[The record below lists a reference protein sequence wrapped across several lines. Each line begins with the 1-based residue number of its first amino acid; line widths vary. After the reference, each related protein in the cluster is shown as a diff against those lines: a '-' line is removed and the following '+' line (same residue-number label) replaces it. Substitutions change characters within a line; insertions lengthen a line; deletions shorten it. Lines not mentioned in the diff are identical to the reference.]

1 MAEEIEFKLT
11 LRPQDQ
17 SRFMRQPLLKTA
29 TRRQAAT
36 LDNIYYDTPDLALR
50 RHGIA
55 LRLRRQGSLWLQ
67 TVKQSGTAAAG
78 LSARPE
84 WETPYAGH
92 FDFSAIETEKLRDR
106 LQRRHLLSRLLPM
119 FETRFHRTTWHFES
133 PAGGVL
139 LTLDRGWI
147 IAGGKREAISELE
160 LELAEPGEAA
170 LESLFTLASALA
182 ERIPLVPAVR
192 SKAERGYRL
201 HGDETT
207 ARTVK
212 ASSPP
217 LDGGQPPL
225 LAFRQIAL
233 ACVDHLQQNYDG
245 ALHSE
250 DPEYIHQMRVAL
262 RRLFAALRLFAP
274 LLPETQATT
283 LKDAL
288 RPLSRQL
295 GEARD
300 LDVLQT
306 EIVAPVLAAL
316 PDEPR
321 LATLSNVITLQRYH
335 ARNAAEELLQS
346 ARYGQSLLVAL
357 HTLFCQLPGNP
368 ASAPLAEFAAARLQ
382 RLHKTLLRRAS
393 TAKMHDPMT
402 LHALR
407 IAVKRLRYALE
418 FFTPLLPRA
427 KTRAALKRLV
437 GLQDTLGQ
445 INDLA
450 QAGTLLMHCAG
461 DDPRLREAVTLIG
474 GWHGPRHARLLAGVP
489 GHIMRFSRWRL
500 AV

>member
-1 MAEEIEFKLT
+1 MAEEIELKLT

-36 LDNIYYDTPDLALR
+36 LDNIYHDTPDLALR

-55 LRLRRQGSLWLQ
+55 LRLRRQDSLWLQ

-78 LSARPE
+78 LSTRPE

-92 FDFSAIETEKLRDR
+92 FDFSAIAAGNLRNWLER
-106 LQRRHLLSRLLPM
+106 PRLLSRLMPI
-119 FETRFHRTTWHFES
+119 FETRFHRITWRFEL

-160 LELAEPGEAA
+160 LELIEPGEAA
-170 LESLFTLASALA
+170 LDALFALSIALA
-182 ERIPLVPAVR
+182 ERIPLIPTVR
-192 SKAERGYRL
+192 SKAERGYLL
-201 HGDETT
+201 HGG
-207 ARTVK
+207 ASLQPVK
-212 ASSPP
+212 AGNLC
-217 LDGGQPPL
+217 LDGKQPPL
-225 LAFRQIAL
+225 PAFRQIAL
-233 ACVDHLQQNYDG
+233 ACVDHLQRNHDG
-245 ALHSE
+245 ALQNE

-274 LLPETQATT
+274 LLPETQTTT
-283 LKDAL
+283 LKVAL
-288 RPLSRQL
+288 RPLARQL
-295 GEARD
+295 GKARD

-321 LATLSNVITLQRYH
+321 LAILSKVITLQRYH
-335 ARNAAEELLQS
+335 ARAAAETLLCS
-346 ARYGQSLLVAL
+346 TRYGQSLLVTL
-357 HTLFCQLPGNP
+357 HTLFCHLPANS
-368 ASAPLAEFAAARLQ
+368 ASAPLAEFAASRLQ
-382 RLHKTLLRRAS
+382 CLHKTLLRRAS
-393 TAKMHDPMT
+393 TAKTQDPVA

-407 IAVKRLRYALE
+407 IAIKRLRYALE

-427 KTRAALKRLV
+427 KTRTALKHLV
-437 GLQDTLGQ
+437 GVQDTLGQ
-445 INDLA
+445 LNDLA

-474 GWHGPRHARLLAGVP
+474 GWHGPRHASLLADVP
-489 GHIMRFSRWRL
+489 GHLIRLSRLRL
-500 AV
+500 AM